1 MEDEYNPRPAAPLRS
16 RQYALTYN
24 RRVAGSPPPIAIRC
38 ECGEERAIP
47 YGERWTCP
55 SCGRAWDT
63 GQIPKD
69 EYARR
74 NRQMNRFRLEILA
87 FAAIL
92 LLVFVPLVFFVS
104 GRYLFLGLIVA
115 LAWMFLYMP
124 YWRRRVRRAV
134 ANAPRWELTPE

>member
-1 MEDEYNPRPAAPLRS
+1 
-16 RQYALTYN
+16 
-24 RRVAGSPPPIAIRC
+24 
-38 ECGEERAIP
+38 
-47 YGERWTCP
+47 
-55 SCGRAWDT
+55 
-63 GQIPKD
+63 
-69 EYARR
+69 
-74 NRQMNRFRLEILA
+74 MNRFRLEIFA